1 MKNYRNLNKNLINYF
16 YLKKFKIKIIN
27 QIFILKKLKNKKV
40 DQNLKYF
47 YLNKKNY
54 KLKNLINVIVGI
66 SLYKNNIVVFIT
78 DIKGKMLFFK
88 TSGILDIETKKK
100 KKNDIILKL
109 LSSLLK
115 EKKFFKP
122 NTFIALHLKNSN
134 KKISNFIIKF
144 LFNNLE
150 HKNIKIIK
158 IKNNKPHNGCR
169 PKKIRRKKLGKINF
183 N

>member
-100 KKNDIILKL
+100 KKM
-109 LSSLLK
+109 
-115 EKKFFKP
+115 
-122 NTFIALHLKNSN
+122 
-134 KKISNFIIKF
+134 ISF
-144 LFNNLE
+144 
-150 HKNIKIIK
+150 
-158 IKNNKPHNGCR
+158 
-169 PKKIRRKKLGKINF
+169 
-183 N
+183 